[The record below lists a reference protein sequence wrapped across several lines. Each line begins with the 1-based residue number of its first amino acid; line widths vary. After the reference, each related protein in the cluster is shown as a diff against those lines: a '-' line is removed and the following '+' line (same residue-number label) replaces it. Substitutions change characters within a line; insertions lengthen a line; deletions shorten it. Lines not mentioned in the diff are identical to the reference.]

1 MPRPAHLRVPG
12 ARQAES
18 WFVGGTAAGDVVQ
31 RARLAMKAQGAGF
44 YFWYYLLPMTQH
56 RDPAVD

>member
-1 MPRPAHLRVPG
+1 
-12 ARQAES
+12 
-18 WFVGGTAAGDVVQ
+18 
-31 RARLAMKAQGAGF
+31 MKAQGAGF

>member
-1 MPRPAHLRVPG
+1 MSICAQMSTAMMSAPSCASRMACERPCPR
-12 ARQAES
+12 
-18 WFVGGTAAGDVVQ
+18 AAPV
-31 RARLAMKAQGAGF
+31 MKAQGAGF